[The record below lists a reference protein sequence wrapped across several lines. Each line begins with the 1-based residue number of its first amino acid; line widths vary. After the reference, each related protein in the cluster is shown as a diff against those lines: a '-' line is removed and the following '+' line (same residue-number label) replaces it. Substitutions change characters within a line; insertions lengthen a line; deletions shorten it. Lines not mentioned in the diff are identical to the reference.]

1 MTVSYLI
8 ILGAIAIFSIGVVDS
23 EIAFAQT
30 ITQTLQTDKGTF
42 DVKISYDKVIP
53 EQTTTFRLDF
63 INHQTQQTQEGVDWN
78 IRISNTQ
85 MLTGV
90 ISLSHIPSGIAFF
103 S

>member
-1 MTVSYLI
+1 MELWILRTV
-8 ILGAIAIFSIGVVDS
+8 
-23 EIAFAQT
+23 FAQT
-30 ITQTLQTDKGTF
+30 TTQTLQTDKGTYN
-42 DVKISYDKVIP
+42 VKISYEKTIQ
-53 EQTTTFRLDF
+53 EQRTTFRLDF
-63 INHQTQQTQEGVDWN
+63 INHQTQQIQEGVDWN

>member
-1 MTVSYLI
+1 MLRTV
-8 ILGAIAIFSIGVVDS
+8 
-23 EIAFAQT
+23 FAQT
-30 ITQTLQTDKGTF
+30 TTQTLQTDKGTYN
-42 DVKISYDKVIP
+42 VKISYEKTIQ
-53 EQTTTFRLDF
+53 EQRTTFRLDF
-63 INHQTQQTQEGVDWN
+63 INHQTQQIQEGVDWN

>member
-1 MTVSYLI
+1 LELWILRTV
-8 ILGAIAIFSIGVVDS
+8 
-23 EIAFAQT
+23 FAQT
-30 ITQTLQTDKGTF
+30 TTQTLQTDKGTYN
-42 DVKISYDKVIP
+42 VKISYEKTIQ
-53 EQTTTFRLDF
+53 EQRTTFRLDF
-63 INHQTQQTQEGVDWN
+63 INHQTQQIQEGVDWN